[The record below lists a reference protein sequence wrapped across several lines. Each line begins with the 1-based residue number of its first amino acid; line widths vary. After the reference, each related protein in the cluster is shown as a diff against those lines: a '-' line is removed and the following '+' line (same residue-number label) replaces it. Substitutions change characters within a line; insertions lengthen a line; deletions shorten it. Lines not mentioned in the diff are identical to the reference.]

1 MRTAL
6 VLERDGSASAATK
19 QLFQWVGYNVIAAHS
34 IQDVL
39 LKISVITFDV
49 IVMHSIAIPGDR
61 RCLPSEL
68 KRRAPLTNLVLL
80 TSNEKELIQA
90 RDDLCG
96 CIAFAFRRPVSLVAL
111 QRAMDYGF
119 EGLGPQRTYVPP
131 DVERRHSVDGGDLAG

>member
-6 VLERDGSASAATK
+6 VFERDGCASAATT

-39 LKISVITFDV
+39 LKMSVLAFDV

-68 KRRAPLTNLVLL
+68 KRRAPLTTLVLL
-80 TSNEKELIQA
+80 SSNDKELIQA

-111 QRAMDYGF
+111 QRAMDYCV
-119 EGLGPQRTYVPP
+119 EGHGPQRTYVPP
-131 DVERRHSVDGGDLAG
+131 DVERRQNEDGKDWGT